1 MYIYI
6 YIYITVTV
14 GISST
19 ECSTFHVMVAR
30 LRLFIAWETAAAGI
44 QVFAYTIILPPL
56 VVPGTSAGQLW
67 HALFHS
73 PLTGPMLHAVS
84 LLRQKAKIVI
94 LHHETDGAYANDKLA
109 AHLYKLFG
117 AGQNMFEHAHC
128 ALHANQLIEV
138 ALLAVFPKLLSRMYS
153 LTKLFKTSGYFMKL
167 VQSLEPYI
175 LETLQVRQGAP
186 PDEMQ
191 VFLREMIN
199 YIRCHRNRFVR
210 LQNRIRH
217 HWLRLDGAESGSDS
231 DDDDVSSSSTK
242 PGARA
247 RAMFEK
253 AAERFSAAWNGP
265 LWESGVCV
273 YYQPHGD
280 TKSRVEIAR
289 EMAFSAK
296 AFLFK
301 TVPSSPAANKWTK
314 LGPSADFMTFALC
327 PHRLLAGA
335 FSKLKQPKEEA
346 TLQGDLNDL
355 DPDLRKDVA
364 FSAIAGSRYKA
375 SKEFLGAEET
385 PMLLMRLCLV
395 LEPLRHLTGSWMKCA
410 SDVEDPCRPPRLM
423 DMVNPAWS
431 PIRHALQYLS
441 TLLDGRTSRLVLL
454 WRLAGCGSL
463 NEWYAHRP
471 LDVRMFRR
479 VCLLASGWIYRRH
492 ECKWNQ
498 CPWLLVGVADKRRS
512 MADRR
517 KIIRTFERTRICC
530 LRPGMS
536 RSLRS
541 REDWSEDLML
551 SDVWLTVLYFF
562 ALLVTMVVADVEWR
576 HQRNRADSHMFGQ
589 TCIAQFSAKYVGRE
603 GRDLHAAQIKRN
615 GIHQARIAALAPPPP
630 PLPMLGAAAGQ
641 RMDLVRA
648 PTPFS
653 LWRTHMIRRD
663 QELGVLQN
671 VASKEDWAR
680 RLAEW
685 DRVEPQDQHFF
696 FVLQY
701 IYIYIYIYI
710 YVCILL
716 SGRGQHRT
724 RRSTTPRHVF
734 GRRGRWL
741 TVNADARSG
750 SRSKDGSTIT

>member
-1 MYIYI
+1 
-6 YIYITVTV
+6 
-14 GISST
+14 
-19 ECSTFHVMVAR
+19 MVAR

-696 FVLQY
+696 FVLQNIY

-710 YVCILL
+710 CVY
-716 SGRGQHRT
+716 SFKREGPT
-724 RRSTTPRHVF
+724 
-734 GRRGRWL
+734 
-741 TVNADARSG
+741 
-750 SRSKDGSTIT
+750 

>member
-1 MYIYI
+1 
-6 YIYITVTV
+6 
-14 GISST
+14 
-19 ECSTFHVMVAR
+19 MVAR
-30 LRLFIAWETAAAGI
+30 LRMFIAWETTAAGI

-109 AHLYKLFG
+109 AHLHSLFG
-117 AGQNMFEHAHC
+117 AGKNMFEHEHC

-175 LETLQVRQGAP
+175 LQTLQVRQGAP
-186 PDEMQ
+186 PDEMR
-191 VFLREMIN
+191 VFLQEMID

-210 LQNRIRH
+210 LQNRIKH
-217 HWLRLDGAESGSDS
+217 HWLRLDGAESGSDG
-231 DDDDVSSSSTK
+231 DDFSSGSTQS
-242 PGARA
+242 GARA
-247 RAMFEK
+247 RATFEK

-289 EMAFSAK
+289 EMASSAK
-296 AFLFK
+296 AFLFN

-335 FSKLKQPKEEA
+335 FSKLKEPKEET

-355 DPDLRKDVA
+355 DPDLCKDVA
-364 FSAIAGSRYKA
+364 FSAVAGSRYKA

-385 PMLLMRLCLV
+385 PTLLMRLCLV
-395 LEPLRHLTGSWMKCA
+395 LEPLRHLTGWWMKCA

-431 PIRHALQYLS
+431 PVRHALQYLS
-441 TLLDGRTSRLVLL
+441 TLLDGKSSRLVLL

-463 NEWYAHRP
+463 SEWYAQRP
-471 LDVRMFRR
+471 LDVRRFRR
-479 VCLLASGWIYRRH
+479 LCLLVSGWIYRRH

-498 CPWLLVGVADKRRS
+498 FPWLLVGVADKRRS

-517 KIIRTFERTRICC
+517 KIIRTFDRTRVCC

-541 REDWSEDLML
+541 REDWSEDLL
-551 SDVWLTVLYFF
+551 LTVDWLTVLFFF

-576 HQRNRADSHMFGQ
+576 HHRNRARSNPFGK
-589 TCIAQFSAKYVGRE
+589 TCIAQFYAAYVGGE
-603 GRDLHAAQIKRN
+603 ARDLHAAQIKRN
-615 GIHQARIAALAPPPP
+615 GMNQARIAALAAPPP
-630 PLPMLGAAAGQ
+630 PLAIHGAEAGQ

-653 LWRTHMIRRD
+653 LWRTEMIRRD
-663 QELGVLQN
+663 RELGVLQN
-671 VASKEDWAR
+671 VASKEDWALR
-680 RLAEW
+680 KAEW
-685 DRVEPQDQHFF
+685 DRLDPQERHFF
-696 FVLQY
+696 SVSQFVFWNSC
-701 IYIYIYIYI
+701 
-710 YVCILL
+710 VFFSNSFGTHVKLL
-716 SGRGQHRT
+716 LIQFIIFLKRG
-724 RRSTTPRHVF
+724 
-734 GRRGRWL
+734 
-741 TVNADARSG
+741 
-750 SRSKDGSTIT
+750 